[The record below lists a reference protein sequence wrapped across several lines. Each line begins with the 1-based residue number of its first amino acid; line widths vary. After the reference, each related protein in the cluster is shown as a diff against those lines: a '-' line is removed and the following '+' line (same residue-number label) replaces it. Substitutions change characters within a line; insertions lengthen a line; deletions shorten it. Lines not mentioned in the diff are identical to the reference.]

1 MNFKIAISQINTTVG
16 DFVGNKKKIIASINR
31 AKSEGAKL
39 VIFPELAITGY
50 PPKDLLFKKEFL
62 EENRT
67 TLEEIARE
75 TTGIGAIIGYVDFYK
90 TEPEDNTYDTSL
102 SSFIKGHVLHNTA
115 SLIQN
120 CRIIGKVYKTHLPN
134 YDVFDEKRYFSPGKQ
149 SPIFDFEGIKI
160 GINIC
165 EDIWSNNGPTEEQVK
180 KGANLIINISASPYY
195 AGKKEIRRSIISNKA
210 RTLKTPIIYVNM
222 VGGQDDIIFDG
233 SSYVFNNKGELILK
247 GKSFKED
254 FIIFDSLDKNRIE
267 CTENIPKNIFDALI
281 LGTKDYVQK
290 NGFSKVVVGLSGG
303 IDSAITT
310 VIATEAL
317 GRENVLALLMP
328 GPYSSKESIDDAVK
342 LSMNLGIQHK
352 TIKIDKIY
360 RSYLDALAKDFKGLK
375 MDITEENIQARIRG
389 NILMAFANKFAFI
402 VLSTGNKSE
411 LAVGYSTLYGDMAGG
426 LAVISDVPKT
436 FVYKLAHYYNNLK
449 GKKIIP
455 QSIIDKPPSA
465 ELRENQKDSDDLP
478 PYDTLDK
485 ILDLYIEEQLEAD
498 EIIKKGFD
506 KKTVFDIIKRI
517 NKNEYKRKQT
527 PIGLKITPKS
537 FGFGRRIPITS
548 KFEK

>member
-342 LSMNLGIQHK
+342 LSMNLGIQYK
-352 TIKIDKIY
+352 IIKINKIY
-360 RSYLDALAKDFKGLK
+360 QSYLDALAKDFKGLK

-389 NILMAFANKFAFI
+389 NILMAFANKFDFI

>member
-342 LSMNLGIQHK
+342 LSMNLGIQYK
-352 TIKIDKIY
+352 IIKINKIY
-360 RSYLDALAKDFKGLK
+360 QSYLDALAKDFKGLK

-389 NILMAFANKFAFI
+389 NILMAFANKFDFI

-485 ILDLYIEEQLEAD
+485 ILDLYVEEQLEAD